1 MGCYIL
7 IIIQKWFEL
16 QEKKVEKDEDE
27 IAVEIP
33 LSLRLEPAQFSFTE
47 SIVGSDG
54 TVFMTSFED
63 DEDVTIEVIEDV

>member
-1 MGCYIL
+1 
-7 IIIQKWFEL
+7 
-16 QEKKVEKDEDE
+16 VEKDEDE